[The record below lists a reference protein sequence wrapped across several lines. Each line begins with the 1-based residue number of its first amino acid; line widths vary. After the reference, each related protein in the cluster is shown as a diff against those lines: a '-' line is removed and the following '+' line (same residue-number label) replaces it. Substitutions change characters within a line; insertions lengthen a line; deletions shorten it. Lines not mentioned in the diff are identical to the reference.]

1 MNLHKSN
8 ILLVITVTLLVLWS
22 CTQPEDVTVPNGGV
36 AITFDDLH
44 FTEWCAVDTML
55 DKYHWKATFCISLIG
70 SRSDLD
76 IQRMHKLHE
85 IGHEISGH
93 GYMHVHS
100 VLYVATHG
108 IEKYIEDEII
118 PMMDYFE
125 AESLN
130 VRSFSYPYGSRNNFT
145 DNELLDYF
153 DILRATSNGVRTV
166 EKSKCYFDGS
176 PIVYSLGLDDHFGH
190 YSEEYFIDLLTYA
203 HEEGKIIIFHGHK
216 PVETVTGKYQ
226 VSFHTLDMIC
236 KYAYDNNMNFYTL
249 SDLAGMIE

>member
-1 MNLHKSN
+1 MKRIIIIS
-8 ILLVITVTLLVLWS
+8 ILILVILAIS
-22 CTQPEDVTVPNGGV
+22 CSHIEDVTVPNGGV
-36 AITFDDLH
+36 VITLDDHH
-44 FTEWCAVDTML
+44 FINWCQVDSL
-55 DKYHWKATFCISLIG
+55 LKKYNWKASFCVSLIG

-76 IQRMHKLHE
+76 IQRMHELYE

-108 IEKYIEDEII
+108 MEKYLEDEII
-118 PMMDYFE
+118 PMMDYFD

-130 VRSFSYPYGSRNNFT
+130 VRSFSYPHGSRNNFT

-176 PIVYSLGLDDHFGH
+176 PIVYSLGLDDHFSH

-226 VSFHTLDMIC
+226 VSFQTLDMIC